1 VERCINKLKPFQAV
15 ATRYDKREYLYQGT
29 FDVASIRIW
38 LRDPV
43 S

>member
-1 VERCINKLKPFQAV
+1 MYQATV
-15 ATRYDKREYLYQGT
+15 DMYQATV
-29 FDVASIRIW
+29 DVASIRIW